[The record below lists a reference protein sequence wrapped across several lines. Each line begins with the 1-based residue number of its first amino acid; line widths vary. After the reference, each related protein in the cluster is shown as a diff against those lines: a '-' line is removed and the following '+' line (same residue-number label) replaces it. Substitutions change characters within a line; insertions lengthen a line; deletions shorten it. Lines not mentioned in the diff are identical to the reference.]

1 MVDNWHDATATLV
14 LGIAFVAAI
23 VGLFVALRIVA
34 YILAGWRRRRMERA
48 AWRAHVDR
56 MGGR

>member
-34 YILAGWRRRRMERA
+34 YILAGWRRRRWAR
-48 AWRAHVDR
+48 
-56 MGGR
+56 